1 MHQNHDPHSARTTKH
16 RSPST
21 DATPASCDQPA
32 ATRETPG
39 DRAAIERL
47 RRMFEAEAELILALI
62 EPGGDAR
69 LPNIRTVLSAAIEAA
84 TANPDFADLHY
95 YAARAAVAAGKD
107 READELAGR
116 AVEINPRY
124 HDALI
129 LLARIARKAGATCRA
144 VALLRQ
150 ALEAG
155 ADYADVH
162 LMLGDA
168 CRERDDQAEAERA
181 YRRALEINTNMTAA
195 RTGLAAVGDCRRSRV
210 PGGESVLA
218 EGRGQ

>member
-1 MHQNHDPHSARTTKH
+1 MHRNPDPHSDGTTKH
-16 RSPST
+16 RGPTLDTTLAIS
-21 DATPASCDQPA
+21 DQPA
-32 ATRETPG
+32 DTRETPG

-47 RRMFEAEAELILALI
+47 RRMFEAESELILALI

-84 TANPDFADLHY
+84 AANPDFADLHY
-95 YAARAAVAAGKD
+95 YAARAALAAGKD

-116 AVEINPRY
+116 AVELNPRY

-144 VALLRQ
+144 VAMLRQ
-150 ALEAG
+150 ALDTG

-162 LMLGDA
+162 VMLGDA
-168 CRERDDQAEAERA
+168 CRERDDQAGAARA
-181 YRRALEINTNMTAA
+181 YRRALEINTNMPAA
-195 RTGLAAVGDCRRSRV
+195 HTGLAAVVDCHRS
-210 PGGESVLA
+210 GGEA
-218 EGRGQ
+218 GHPEGRSE

>member
-1 MHQNHDPHSARTTKH
+1 MHRNRDPQSAGVTKH
-16 RSPST
+16 VGST
-21 DATPASCDQPA
+21 TATTRAISDPPTA
-32 ATRETPG
+32 AREKPG

-47 RRMFEAEAELILALI
+47 RQMFEAESELILALI

-69 LPNIRTVLSAAIEAA
+69 LPDIRTVLSAAIEAA
-84 TANPDFADLHY
+84 AANPDFADLHY
-95 YAARAAVAAGKD
+95 YAARAALAAGKD

-116 AVEINPRY
+116 AVELNPRY

-129 LLARIARKAGATCRA
+129 LLANIARKAGATCRT

-150 ALEAG
+150 ALDTG

-162 LMLGDA
+162 LMLGHA
-168 CRERDDQAEAERA
+168 CREGDDQDGAARA

-195 RTGLAAVGDCRRSRV
+195 HTALAAVVDCHRS
-210 PGGESVLA
+210 GGEA
-218 EGRGQ
+218 GHPEGRSA